1 MCVNPLI
8 GLYVRICVDP
18 SPAGVRCWYPLI
30 GLYVRI
36 CDVYMWY
43 CALINYLYVFL
54 NNFKIWIYIYIY
66 VCVCVCVCV
75 FSGSLY
81 VWKTYRIFWVKLW
94 NQTRALLD
102 SIPLYIVYNCL
113 LDVWLTPSIT
123 IFRLKFSW
131 GTEPLDYFV
140 RCKVERG
147 SFRRSQ

>member
-1 MCVNPLI
+1 MCVNPLT

-18 SPAGVRCWYPLI
+18 SPAKVRCWYRLT

-36 CDVYMWY
+36 CDMYMWY
-43 CALINYLYVFL
+43 CALINYLYVFS

-66 VCVCVCVCV
+66 ICVCSVVPYM
-75 FSGSLY
+75 FGKLY
-81 VWKTYRIFWVKLW
+81 QIFWVKLW

-102 SIPLYIVYNCL
+102 SILLYIVYNCL
-113 LDVWLTPSIT
+113 LDVWLTSSIT

-140 RCKVERG
+140 RYKVERG
-147 SFRRSQ
+147 SCRQH